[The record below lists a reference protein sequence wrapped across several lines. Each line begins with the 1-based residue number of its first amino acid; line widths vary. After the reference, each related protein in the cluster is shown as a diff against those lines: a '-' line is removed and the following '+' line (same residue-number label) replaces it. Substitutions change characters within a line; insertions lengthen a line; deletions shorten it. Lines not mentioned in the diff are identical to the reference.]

1 MKKRVVAF
9 CGAGLSVGAG
19 IPAMASFGDRLRHS
33 SALDAVDLADFDHIQ
48 ANCNDL
54 AAVVGAS
61 ARNLEQL
68 TSFISVLRLSRPA
81 FQFEKCQ
88 RSRTLDAAMALVLR
102 AIHGV
107 YSPAFNEYRQNAHSL
122 CFLCHEHDLTVI
134 TTNYD
139 LNIEI
144 SAAQHHFRIAMVDS
158 LHAACASATAPDA
171 EVPSIYDTPSWSK
184 IKSMPFLRL
193 LKLHGSVNWYTCG
206 DLMFVDDRWT
216 PTAYQLRPPDG
227 SGGPTQ
233 WELSPW
239 QNRPDWVS
247 PENSLVVAPTVL
259 KPGMLQLLKD
269 QWEHAGA
276 ALQCADILVFIGYSF
291 PASDTFMRFFL
302 ASALYDNPRL
312 ERIVVIDPDVLNT
325 LSLAAPF
332 LTHPSHRD
340 ILVPVPFEWEKSPL
354 ADIVAGRWRPSGQD
368 PIIKEAQSRLQ
379 AQYVLRG
386 QLPAHVDPEIRNVG
400 FRGRGRF

>member
-68 TSFISVLRLSRPA
+68 TSFISVLRLSRPS

-102 AIHGV
+102 AIHKV
-107 YSPAFNEYRQNAHSL
+107 YSPAFNEHRQNAHTL
-122 CFLCHEHDLTVI
+122 CGLAREHDLTVI

-144 SAAQHHFRIAMVDS
+144 SAAQHQLRIAMVDS
-158 LHAACASATAPDA
+158 LHSACASAATPEA
-171 EVPSIYDTPSWSK
+171 EVASIYDTPSWFK
-184 IKSMPFLRL
+184 TKSSSFRL
-193 LKLHGSVNWYTCG
+193 LKLHGSVNWYACG
-206 DLMFVDDRWT
+206 DLLFVDDRWT
-216 PTAYQLRPPDG
+216 PTAWYVKPPH
-227 SGGPTQ
+227 GPGVPMV

-239 QNRPDWVS
+239 QSPPDWAS
-247 PENSLVVAPTVL
+247 PANSLVVAPTVL

-269 QWEHAGA
+269 QWESAGT

-354 ADIVAGRWRPSGQD
+354 ADIVAGRWSPSGQD

-400 FRGRGRF
+400 VRGRGRF